1 MRIRDWSSDV
11 CSSDLDSVAIKTKKK
26 GPVVVVES
34 GNGLRPSD
42 DLREMLDYSSADD
55 RLVGIVH
62 RYCGDNPGKE
72 VRLLSH
78 DTGPLLTAKRVAVPF
93 VRVPERSAE
102 CRGGHECVR
111 TVRSRGSP
119 DH

>member
-72 VRLLSH
+72 GRLLSH
-78 DTGPLLTAKRVAVPF
+78 DTGTLLTATRVAEPF
-93 VRVPERSAE
+93 VRVPVAWLLPAERE
-102 CRGGHECVR
+102 KDQKRQRELEE
-111 TVRSRGSP
+111 SRR
-119 DH
+119 